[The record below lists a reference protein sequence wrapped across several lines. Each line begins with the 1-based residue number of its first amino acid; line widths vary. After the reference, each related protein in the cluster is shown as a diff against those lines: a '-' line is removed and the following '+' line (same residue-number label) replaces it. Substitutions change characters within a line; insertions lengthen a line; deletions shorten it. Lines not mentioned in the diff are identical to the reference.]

1 MLLSWIINL
10 DKGKIFRSAI
20 RSLSKDEDRKLCFSP
35 EGRKLC
41 FSPEGRKLCFSPE
54 GRKLCFSPEG
64 RKLCFSP
71 EGRKLC
77 FSPEGRKLCLLRKNK
92 LTFCRIT
99 RFYAGGFPSFCLPKY
114 FGKFLN
120 RY

>member
-20 RSLSKDEDRKLCFSP
+20 RSLSKDED
-35 EGRKLC
+35 
-41 FSPEGRKLCFSPE
+41 RKLCFSPE

-114 FGKFLN
+114 SVNKPQNIHEKIIYHAAKILL
-120 RY
+120 

>member
-10 DKGKIFRSAI
+10 DKGKIFRSEI

-54 GRKLCFSPEG
+54 GRKLC
-64 RKLCFSP
+64 
-71 EGRKLC
+71 
-77 FSPEGRKLCLLRKNK
+77 LLRKNK
-92 LTFCRIT
+92 LTFYRIT

-114 FGKFLN
+114 SVNKPQNIHEKIIYHAAKILL
-120 RY
+120 